1 MASESARHLARERLQ
16 VRRGLITAITVPAA
30 LMALLGAIMVSYYV
44 YAALNSVLPP
54 ADYAAL
60 RVGQPRHQVEQV
72 LPRMQTTDSGVVHA
86 VVPEPAR
93 ADCRYYRPDADL
105 LGVSRIYRLCF
116 TGGHLTAKNSYDTGR
131 LQRNHRTDQE
141 NE

>member
-1 MASESARHLARERLQ
+1 
-16 VRRGLITAITVPAA
+16 
-30 LMALLGAIMVSYYV
+30 MALLGAIMAGYYI

-60 RVGQPRHQVEQV
+60 RIGQPQHQVEQV
-72 LPRMQTTDSGVVHA
+72 LPRMQTTDAGVVRTI
-86 VVPEPAR
+86 VPEPAR
-93 ADCRYYRPDADL
+93 AECRYYRPDADL
-105 LGVSRIYRLCF
+105 LGVSRVYRLCF

-131 LQRNHRTDQE
+131 LSADHPTPRE